1 MATPNTPPVVALL
14 GREGLAPPS
23 NLEQIRNIATVREC
37 TTADLGEALDGA
49 DVLLLWDFFS
59 AALRDNWSAADDLRW
74 VHVCAAGVDA
84 MLFDDVR
91 RSDVTVTN
99 AHGVFDGPIAEFVL
113 GSILAEDKQLHLSK
127 TLQREKRWIRRDTTR
142 TAGRSVLVIGTGG
155 IGRATARLLRAAGL
169 QVSGAG
175 RTERAHDPDF
185 GVVRATADLASY
197 VGDFDVVVAI
207 APLTAQT
214 ARMIDAAVLASM
226 KPTAHLV
233 NVGRGEL
240 VDETAL
246 IDALRTG
253 SIGAASLDV
262 FETEPLPA
270 ENPLW
275 EMENVHLSAHMSGDV
290 VGWGDELA
298 GQFLRNLQH
307 YIAGEPLMNVVDKQA
322 GYVRARENS

>member
-1 MATPNTPPVVALL
+1 M
-14 GREGLAPPS
+14 
-23 NLEQIRNIATVREC
+23 
-37 TTADLGEALDGA
+37 TA
-49 DVLLLWDFFS
+49 
-59 AALRDNWSAADDLRW
+59 
-74 VHVCAAGVDA
+74 
-84 MLFDDVR
+84 
-91 RSDVTVTN
+91 
-99 AHGVFDGPIAEFVL
+99 
-113 GSILAEDKQLHLSK
+113 
-127 TLQREKRWIRRDTTR
+127 
-142 TAGRSVLVIGTGG
+142 SV
-155 IGRATARLLRAAGL
+155 
-169 QVSGAG
+169 S
-175 RTERAHDPDF
+175 P
-185 GVVRATADLASY
+185 
-197 VGDFDVVVAI
+197 
-207 APLTAQT
+207 T

-275 EMENVHLSAHMSGDV
+275 EMENVHISAHMSGDV

-298 GQFLRNLQH
+298 GQFLQNLQH